1 MKELLLNKLKESF
14 SSVLPIIIVVL
25 LICIFKGETTTIN
38 LMPAFLIGGFLL
50 VLGMCIF
57 DIGANL
63 SMVSIGSKIGMHL
76 TKKKNIF
83 LLLFM
88 CFLIAT
94 IITIAEPDLL
104 VLSKQT
110 PNISPVVLI
119 GSVGV
124 GVGLFFLIACI
135 RLLKRWSYNLIL
147 ILTCVLM
154 FVIAIFVPKE
164 FIGVAFD
171 SGGVTTGALSVPFII
186 SLARGLT
193 SFRVDKE
200 RKNDTFGLMAFC
212 SLGPIV
218 VLLLLGLIYKSST
231 TYEQFEIMT
240 NSSISEVILNYIHEI
255 PTYLKEVGLSLSPIL
270 ILFVIY
276 DIFFLKLKKKPL
288 IKIIKGLIYTYIG
301 LVIFMLGVNVG
312 FLPMSYMIGKVL
324 ANDSVLLIPI
334 SALIGFF
341 IIYSEPA
348 IKVLLD
354 QIEDITNGTINKQIL
369 LFSLSLGVSIAT
381 LLSITRIIMGFSIMY
396 ILIPGYLIAIILSFF
411 SPNVFTRI
419 AFDSGGVASGTMTA
433 SFLLPFAIGISEFLN
448 RDILLYSFGLVAT
461 VATIPLITVEIIG
474 IIYKIKTNKK
484 VKVQIYNAEIIDYY

>member
-25 LICIFKGETTTIN
+25 LICIFKGESTTIN

-63 SMVSIGSKIGMHL
+63 SMVNIGSQIGMHL
-76 TKKKNIF
+76 TKKKNVF

-119 GSVGV
+119 GSVGI

-147 ILTCVLM
+147 ILTCILM
-154 FVIAIFVPKE
+154 FVIAIFVPNE

-240 NSSISEVILNYIHEI
+240 NSSISEVILNFIHEI

-270 ILFVIY
+270 LLFVIY

-301 LVIFMLGVNVG
+301 LVI
-312 FLPMSYMIGKVL
+312 
-324 ANDSVLLIPI
+324 
-334 SALIGFF
+334 
-341 IIYSEPA
+341 
-348 IKVLLD
+348 
-354 QIEDITNGTINKQIL
+354 
-369 LFSLSLGVSIAT
+369 
-381 LLSITRIIMGFSIMY
+381 
-396 ILIPGYLIAIILSFF
+396 
-411 SPNVFTRI
+411 
-419 AFDSGGVASGTMTA
+419 
-433 SFLLPFAIGISEFLN
+433 
-448 RDILLYSFGLVAT
+448 LY
-461 VATIPLITVEIIG
+461 
-474 IIYKIKTNKK
+474 KK
-484 VKVQIYNAEIIDYY
+484 

>member
-25 LICIFKGETTTIN
+25 LICIFKGESTTIN

-63 SMVSIGSKIGMHL
+63 SMVNIGSQIGMHL
-76 TKKKNIF
+76 TKKKNVF

-119 GSVGV
+119 GSVGI

-147 ILTCVLM
+147 ILTCILM

-240 NSSISEVILNYIHEI
+240 NSSISEVILNFIHEI

-270 ILFVIY
+270 VLFVIY

-381 LLSITRIIMGFSIMY
+381 LLSITRIIMGFSLMY
-396 ILIPGYLIAIILSFF
+396 ILIPGYLIAILLSFF
-411 SPNVFTRI
+411 APNVFTRI

>member
-1 MKELLLNKLKESF
+1 MKELLLTKLKESF

-25 LICIFKGETTTIN
+25 LICIFKGESTTIN

-63 SMVSIGSKIGMHL
+63 SMVNIGSKIGMHL
-76 TKKKNIF
+76 TKKKNVF

-110 PNISPVVLI
+110 PNISPIVLI
-119 GSVGV
+119 GSVGI

-154 FVIAIFVPKE
+154 FVIAIFVPEE

-240 NSSISEVILNYIHEI
+240 NSSIRDVIIGFIHEI
-255 PTYLKEVGLSLSPIL
+255 PTYMKEVGLSLSPIL
-270 ILFVIY
+270 ILFIVY

-324 ANDSVLLIPI
+324 ANDSLLLIPL

-381 LLSITRIIMGFSIMY
+381 LLSIIRIIMGFSIMY

-484 VKVQIYNAEIIDYY
+484 VKVQIYNAEIVDYY

>member
-25 LICIFKGETTTIN
+25 LICIFKGESTTIN

-63 SMVSIGSKIGMHL
+63 SMVNIGSQIGMHL
-76 TKKKNIF
+76 TKKKNVF

-119 GSVGV
+119 GSVGI

-147 ILTCVLM
+147 ILTCILM

-240 NSSISEVILNYIHEI
+240 NSSISEVILNFIREI

-270 ILFVIY
+270 VLFVIY
-276 DIFFLKLKKKPL
+276 DIFFIKLKKKPL

-381 LLSITRIIMGFSIMY
+381 LLSITRIIMGFSLMY
-396 ILIPGYLIAIILSFF
+396 ILIPGYLIAILLSFF
-411 SPNVFTRI
+411 APNVFTRI

>member
-1 MKELLLNKLKESF
+1 MKELLLTKLKESF

-25 LICIFKGETTTIN
+25 LICIFKGESTTIN

-57 DIGANL
+57 FFVSNL
-63 SMVSIGSKIGMHL
+63 SMVNIGSKIGMHL
-76 TKKKNIF
+76 TKKKNVF

-110 PNISPVVLI
+110 PNISPIVLI
-119 GSVGV
+119 GSVGI

-154 FVIAIFVPKE
+154 FVIAIFVPEE

-240 NSSISEVILNYIHEI
+240 NSSIRDVIIGFIHEI
-255 PTYLKEVGLSLSPIL
+255 PTYMKEVGLSLSPIL
-270 ILFVIY
+270 ILFIVY

-324 ANDSVLLIPI
+324 ANDSLLLIPL

-484 VKVQIYNAEIIDYY
+484 VKVQIYNAEIVDYY